1 MVPAGVCVWSLVSGE
16 MEMDSQIK
24 SCSVASRGKVC
35 VPVIN
40 CYCATD
46 MMEVMRV
53 ELS

>member
-35 VPVIN
+35 VCA
-40 CYCATD
+40 CYKLLLCYGYD
-46 MMEVMRV
+46 GSNE
-53 ELS
+53 S